1 MVKTIF
7 VIGEKGKTVLIY
19 GLLKKYSAEGM
30 RVGYFKPIS
39 KARYRLPSMVYV
51 DPDVIAIKQ
60 ALDLEDKLEDMN
72 PITITR
78 STLDLK
84 NSVELLKKRIEDA
97 YNRIASGRD
106 VVLVESY
113 PELEV
118 MTSAGMPLPHL
129 AKMFNAKTVFV
140 LNAKDRDV
148 VDEMVDKV
156 ILYNCYFEHY
166 GAKIDGVIINNVPI
180 YYSERVEDIIVP
192 EIERLGLRV
201 YGVIRE
207 RVRLTAPTVS
217 DVAEALNAEVLENRD
232 KLSNIVE
239 DIVVGAMAPI
249 AALRWFRRAVNAA
262 IVTGGDRADLIM
274 TALETR
280 PSVVVLTGGLFPD
293 IGVLVKAREVGTPIL
308 LVPYDTYT
316 TIEKL
321 REVQSIVTP
330 NSLKVKEA
338 EILETIEKEVKWKEL
353 IE

>member
-1 MVKTIF
+1 
-7 VIGEKGKTVLIY
+7 
-19 GLLKKYSAEGM
+19 
-30 RVGYFKPIS
+30 
-39 KARYRLPSMVYV
+39 
-51 DPDVIAIKQ
+51 
-60 ALDLEDKLEDMN
+60 
-72 PITITR
+72 
-78 STLDLK
+78 
-84 NSVELLKKRIEDA
+84 
-97 YNRIASGRD
+97 
-106 VVLVESY
+106 
-113 PELEV
+113 
-118 MTSAGMPLPHL
+118 
-129 AKMFNAKTVFV
+129 MFNAKTVFV

-192 EIERLGLRV
+192 EIEKLGLRV

-239 DIVVGAMAPI
+239 DIVVGAMAPV

-316 TIEKL
+316 TVEKL

>member
-60 ALDLEDKLEDMN
+60 ALNLEDKLEDMN

-84 NSVELLKKRIEDA
+84 SSVELLKKRIEDA

-129 AKMFNAKTVFV
+129 A
-140 LNAKDRDV
+140 
-148 VDEMVDKV
+148 
-156 ILYNCYFEHY
+156 
-166 GAKIDGVIINNVPI
+166 NNV
-180 YYSERVEDIIVP
+180 
-192 EIERLGLRV
+192 
-201 YGVIRE
+201 
-207 RVRLTAPTVS
+207 
-217 DVAEALNAEVLENRD
+217 
-232 KLSNIVE
+232 
-239 DIVVGAMAPI
+239 
-249 AALRWFRRAVNAA
+249 
-262 IVTGGDRADLIM
+262 
-274 TALETR
+274 
-280 PSVVVLTGGLFPD
+280 
-293 IGVLVKAREVGTPIL
+293 
-308 LVPYDTYT
+308 
-316 TIEKL
+316 
-321 REVQSIVTP
+321 
-330 NSLKVKEA
+330 
-338 EILETIEKEVKWKEL
+338 
-353 IE
+353 